1 VDSRLVPDVWIE
13 PKIVVTVLADE
24 LTRSP
29 VNTPALDEQGRGLA
43 LRFPRIQGF
52 IREDKTAEDATTAK
66 ELRAMFAQ
74 QGKGKK

>member
-1 VDSRLVPDVWIE
+1 VPDVWVE

-29 VNTPALDEQGRGLA
+29 VNTAAVDKQGRGLA
-43 LRFPRIQGF
+43 LRFPRVIGF
-52 IREDKTAEDATTAK
+52 VRDDKEAEDATTTK
-66 ELRAMFAQ
+66 ELRHMFSQ